1 MDNSTPRLAVETFKS
16 LGDKAFFRQS
26 SFGVLMTWIMLIFVI
41 IAIVFVGRLIRSED
55 QKSQLAQLHQ
65 HTELRADAF
74 NMRIS
79 SDAERVSQLMAGLSR
94 SDILESDIAELRT
107 RARSLMASRSEILEI
122 FFLKYDGTVLGSF
135 ASPTPLGDLSLDKGQ
150 KYDRLE
156 TTQAIQRSHRNDSVS
171 FSEPYALPLE
181 GSPFVDLVIPYRWH
195 NDEIIIAARISLWM
209 LLRETTMGLDSN
221 QFRIS
226 LLHNDLP
233 IVSATTDSKRKTI
246 TYQVPLHP
254 LPQGI
259 YLQVSSYAHGLITQN
274 VLFWV
279 ISALG
284 IFLILTLVGLIRF
297 NQRQNHIETALRAET
312 ALRKAMAD
320 SQLSGLRVT
329 DMNGRIVYV
338 TQTFCRML
346 KYESSSELIG
356 QVPPYS
362 YWPSGE
368 ASSRLLEVSD
378 ALLQGRLTSSTYE
391 FSPTC
396 ADGSR
401 FDALFHITPL
411 RDAEGKQLGW
421 LGSLTDIT
429 EIQQAREKLAA
440 AHERF
445 TRVLESMQSAVS
457 VVDPQTNALLFS
469 NTAYDMHFGEKNE
482 GHLTISKA
490 LNGRDASQGSFVDV
504 YVEEIER
511 WFAVQERIITWTDR
525 TNVRLQMALDITE
538 RRHNDELLAE
548 QQARTE
554 QNSRLVTMG
563 EMASSLAHELNQ
575 PLAAI
580 SNYAFIVKSLM
591 KKVGVPTEH
600 EMFHSVERI
609 DAQAERAAG
618 IIRRIRSF
626 TKRSDPN
633 MELNSVDHLIEEVM
647 ELARLQ
653 ARRHNAKIEHFIAPD
668 VKNVWCDAIM
678 IEQVLLNLIK
688 NGIEASVIPGQIPTV
703 TMTVY
708 HDAFQN
714 VVFEVADNGS
724 GIADEDKERL
734 FDPFFTTK
742 SSGMGMGL
750 NICRT
755 IVELHHGRLT
765 ISDNLNKGTI
775 FTLTLPT
782 KELGNA

>member
-1 MDNSTPRLAVETFKS
+1 
-16 LGDKAFFRQS
+16 
-26 SFGVLMTWIMLIFVI
+26 MTWIMLIFVI

-79 SDAERVSQLMAGLSR
+79 SDAERVSQLMSGLHR
-94 SDILESDIAELRT
+94 NDVLDSDISELRT

-135 ASPTPLGDLSLDKGQ
+135 ASPTPLGDLSVDKGQ

-156 TTQAIQRSHRNDSVS
+156 TTLAIQRSHRNDSVS

-181 GSPFVDLVIPYRWH
+181 GSPFVDLVIPYRWNH
-195 NDEIIIAARISLWM
+195 DEIIVAARISLWM
-209 LLRETTMGLDSN
+209 LLRETTKGLDSN

-254 LPQGI
+254 LPQGVN
-259 YLQVSSYAHGLITQN
+259 LQVSSYAHGLITQN

-284 IFLILTLVGLIRF
+284 IFLVLTLVGLIRF
-297 NQRQNHIETALRAET
+297 NIRQNHIETALRAET

-329 DMNGRIVYV
+329 DMNGRIVYAN
-338 TQTFCRML
+338 QTFCRML
-346 KYESSSELIG
+346 KYDSSADLIG
-356 QVPPYS
+356 QMPPYS
-362 YWPSGE
+362 YWPTGDVSY
-368 ASSRLLEVSD
+368 RLKELSD
-378 ALLQGRLTSSTYE
+378 ALIQGRLASTTYE
-391 FSPTC
+391 FSPVC

-401 FDALFHITPL
+401 FYALLHVTPL
-411 RDAEGKQLGW
+411 RDTEGKQLGW
-421 LGSLTDIT
+421 LGSLTDIS
-429 EIQQAREKLAA
+429 EIQQAQEKLTA

-445 TRVLESMQSAVS
+445 TRVLESMQSAIS
-457 VVDPQTNALLFS
+457 VVDQHTNTLLFS
-469 NTAYDMHFGEKNE
+469 NTSYDTHFGENNE
-482 GHLTISKA
+482 GHLMINRA
-490 LNGRDASQGSFVDV
+490 LNGQDASQGMFVDV
-504 YVEEIER
+504 YVEEADQ
-511 WFAVQERIITWTDR
+511 WYAVQEKIITWTDR
-525 TNVRLQMALDITE
+525 SAVRLQIALDITE
-538 RRHNDELLAE
+538 RRRNEMLLAE
-548 QQARTE
+548 QQARSE

-580 SNYAFIVKSLM
+580 SNYSFIVKSLM

-633 MELNSVDHLIEEVM
+633 MELNSVDHLVDEVL

-653 ARRHNAKIEHFIAPD
+653 ARRHNAKLEHFIAPD
-668 VKNVWCDAIM
+668 VKEVWCDAIM

-688 NGIEASVIPGQIPTV
+688 NGIEASVLPGQTSSV
-703 TMTVY
+703 TMTIY
-708 HDAFQN
+708 RDAQQN

-765 ISDNLNKGTI
+765 ISDNIKKGTI

-782 KELGNA
+782 KEFVQR

>member
-1 MDNSTPRLAVETFKS
+1 
-16 LGDKAFFRQS
+16 
-26 SFGVLMTWIMLIFVI
+26 MTWIMLIFVI

-79 SDAERVSQLMAGLSR
+79 SDAERVSQLMSGLHR
-94 SDILESDIAELRT
+94 NDVLDSDISELRT

-135 ASPTPLGDLSLDKGQ
+135 ASPTPLGDLSVDKGQ

-156 TTQAIQRSHRNDSVS
+156 TTLAIQRSHRNDSVS

-181 GSPFVDLVIPYRWH
+181 GSPFVDLVIPYRWNH
-195 NDEIIIAARISLWM
+195 DEIIVAARISLWM
-209 LLRETTMGLDSN
+209 LLRETTKGLDSN

-254 LPQGI
+254 LPQGVN
-259 YLQVSSYAHGLITQN
+259 LQVSSYAHGLITQN

-284 IFLILTLVGLIRF
+284 IFLVLTLVGLIRF
-297 NQRQNHIETALRAET
+297 NIRQNHIETALRAET

-329 DMNGRIVYV
+329 DMNGRIVYAN
-338 TQTFCRML
+338 QTFCRML
-346 KYESSSELIG
+346 KYDSSADLIG
-356 QVPPYS
+356 QMPPYS
-362 YWPSGE
+362 YWPTGDVSY
-368 ASSRLLEVSD
+368 RLKELSD
-378 ALLQGRLTSSTYE
+378 ALIQGRLASTTYE
-391 FSPTC
+391 FSPVC

-401 FDALFHITPL
+401 FYALLHVTPL
-411 RDAEGKQLGW
+411 RDTEGKQLGW
-421 LGSLTDIT
+421 LGSLTDIS
-429 EIQQAREKLAA
+429 EIQQAQEKLTA

-445 TRVLESMQSAVS
+445 TRVLESMQSAIS
-457 VVDPQTNALLFS
+457 VVDQHTNTLLFS
-469 NTAYDMHFGEKNE
+469 NTSYDTHFGENNE
-482 GHLTISKA
+482 GHLMINRA
-490 LNGRDASQGSFVDV
+490 LNGQDASQGMFVDV
-504 YVEEIER
+504 YVEEADQ
-511 WFAVQERIITWTDR
+511 WYAVQEKIITWTDR
-525 TNVRLQMALDITE
+525 SAVRLQIALDITE
-538 RRHNDELLAE
+538 RRRNEMLLAE
-548 QQARTE
+548 QQARSE

-580 SNYAFIVKSLM
+580 SNYSFIVKSLM

-633 MELNSVDHLIEEVM
+633 MELNSVDHLVDEVL

-653 ARRHNAKIEHFIAPD
+653 ARRHNAKLEHFIAPD
-668 VKNVWCDAIM
+668 VKEVWCDAIM

-688 NGIEASVIPGQIPTV
+688 NGIEASVLPGQTPSV
-703 TMTVY
+703 TMTIY
-708 HDAFQN
+708 RDAQQN

-765 ISDNLNKGTI
+765 ISDNIKKGTI

-782 KELGNA
+782 KEFVQR

>member
-1 MDNSTPRLAVETFKS
+1 MDNSTPRLAVETFKT

-74 NMRIS
+74 NMRLS
-79 SDAERVSQLMAGLSR
+79 SDAERVSQLMSGLSR
-94 SDILESDIAELRT
+94 NDVLERDITELRT

-122 FFLKYDGTVLGSF
+122 FFLRYDGTVLGSF

-156 TTQAIQRSHRNDSVS
+156 TSLAIQRSHRNDSVS

-181 GSPFVDLVIPYRWH
+181 GSPFVDLVIPYRWN
-195 NDEIIIAARISLWM
+195 NDEIIVAARISLWM
-209 LLRETTMGLDSN
+209 LLRETTKGLDDN

-226 LLHNDLP
+226 VLHNDLP

-254 LPQGI
+254 LPQGVN
-259 YLQVSSYAHGLITQN
+259 LQVSSYAHGLITQN

-284 IFLILTLVGLIRF
+284 IFLVLTLVGLIRF
-297 NQRQNHIETALRAET
+297 NLRQNHIETALRAET

-329 DMNGRIVYV
+329 DMNGRIVYANR
-338 TQTFCRML
+338 TFRRML
-346 KYESSSELIG
+346 KYDSPDELIG
-356 QVPPYS
+356 QMPPYS

-368 ASSRLLEVSD
+368 ASFRLRELSD
-378 ALLQGRLTSSTYE
+378 ALIQGRLTSASYE
-391 FSPTC
+391 FSPVC

-401 FDALFHITPL
+401 FYALLHVTPL
-411 RDAEGKQLGW
+411 RDADGKQLGW
-421 LGSLTDIT
+421 LGSLTDIS
-429 EIQQAREKLAA
+429 EIQQAQEKLTA

-457 VVDPQTNALLFS
+457 VVDPQTDTLLFS
-469 NTAYDMHFGEKNE
+469 NPSYDTYFGATNE
-482 GHLTISKA
+482 GHLTINQA
-490 LNGRDASQGSFVDV
+490 LEGINASQGSFVDV
-504 YVEEIER
+504 YVESFDR
-511 WFAVQERIITWTDR
+511 WYAVQEKLITWTDR
-525 TNVRLQMALDITE
+525 TNVRLQFALDITE
-538 RRHNDELLAE
+538 RRHNEMLLAE
-548 QQARTE
+548 QQARSE

-633 MELNSVDHLIEEVM
+633 MELNSVTHLIDEVM

-653 ARRHNAKIEHFIAPD
+653 ARRHSAKIEHFIAPD
-668 VKNVWCDAIM
+668 VKDVWCDAIM
-678 IEQVLLNLIK
+678 IEQVLLNLVK
-688 NGIEASVIPGQIPTV
+688 NGIEASIMPGQTPTV
-703 TMTVY
+703 TMTIY
-708 HDAFQN
+708 RDAHQN

-765 ISDNLNKGTI
+765 ISDNLHKGTI

-782 KELGNA
+782 KNEQKH

>member
-41 IAIVFVGRLIRSED
+41 IAIVFVGRLIRSEE

-79 SDAERVSQLMAGLSR
+79 SDAERVSQLMSGLNRHSVLT
-94 SDILESDIAELRT
+94 SDIDELRT
-107 RARSLMASRSEILEI
+107 RSRSLMANRSEILEI

-135 ASPTPLGDLSLDKGQ
+135 ASPTPLGDLSIDKGQ
-150 KYDRLE
+150 QYDRIE
-156 TTQAIQRSHRNDSVS
+156 TLQAIQRSHRNDSVS

-181 GSPFVDLVIPYRWH
+181 GSPFVDLVIPYRWN
-195 NDEIIIAARISLWM
+195 NDEIIVGARISLWM
-209 LLRETTMGLDSN
+209 LLRETTKGLDSN

-254 LPQGI
+254 LPQGV

-284 IFLILTLVGLIRF
+284 IFLVLTLVGLIRF
-297 NQRQNHIETALRAET
+297 NIRQNHIETALRAET

-329 DMNGRIVYV
+329 DMNGRIVYANK
-338 TQTFCRML
+338 TFCQML
-346 KYESSSELIG
+346 KYDSAADLIG
-356 QVPPYS
+356 QMPPYS

-368 ASSRLLEVSD
+368 VSFRLKELSD
-378 ALLQGRLTSSTYE
+378 ALVQGRLTNTTYE
-391 FSPTC
+391 FSPVC
-396 ADGSR
+396 ADGSH
-401 FDALFHITPL
+401 FYALLHVTPL
-411 RDAEGKQLGW
+411 RDADGTQLGW
-421 LGSLTDIT
+421 LGSLTDIS
-429 EIQQAREKLAA
+429 EIQQAKEKLTA

-445 TRVLESMQSAVS
+445 TRVLESMQSAIS
-457 VVDPQTNALLFS
+457 VVDEHTNALLFS
-469 NTAYDMHFGEKNE
+469 NTSYDTHFGDNNE
-482 GHLTISKA
+482 GHLMISKA
-490 LNGRDASQGSFVDV
+490 LNGQDASQGMFVDV
-504 YVEEIER
+504 YVEELDQ
-511 WFAVQERIITWTDR
+511 WYAVQEKMITWTDR
-525 TNVRLQMALDITE
+525 SAVRLQIALDITE
-538 RRHNDELLAE
+538 RRHNEMLLAE
-548 QQARTE
+548 QQARSE

-609 DAQAERAAG
+609 DSQAERAAG

-633 MELNSVDHLIEEVM
+633 MELNSVNHLVDEVL

-653 ARRHNAKIEHFIAPD
+653 AQRYKAKLEHFIAPD
-668 VKNVWCDAIM
+668 VKEVWCDAIM

-688 NGIEASVIPGQIPTV
+688 NGIEASAIPGQTPNV
-703 TMTVY
+703 TMTIY
-708 HDAFQN
+708 RDARQN

-765 ISDNLNKGTI
+765 ISDNIKKGTI

-782 KELGNA
+782 KEFIQR